1 MKKAIAAIV
10 HHCSDNDNAVSFV
23 HVMRKHGV
31 DIKEIKLL
39 GKAPIKVA

>member
-1 MKKAIAAIV
+1 M
-10 HHCSDNDNAVSFV
+10 DERLSFV
-23 HVMRKHGV
+23 HVTRKHGV